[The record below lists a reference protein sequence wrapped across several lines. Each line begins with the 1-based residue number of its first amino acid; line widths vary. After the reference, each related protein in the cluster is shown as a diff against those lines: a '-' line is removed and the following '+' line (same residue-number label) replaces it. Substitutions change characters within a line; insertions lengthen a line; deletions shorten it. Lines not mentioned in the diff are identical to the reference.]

1 MTEKTYYIENSI
13 ELEEALEQIEQNF
26 PCFVD
31 RELIEMN
38 YSKVTINAREED
50 IASIERVLAPLV

>member
-1 MTEKTYYIENSI
+1 MTEKTYYIENCT
-13 ELEEALEQIEQNF
+13 ELEEVLEQIEQNF

-38 YSKVTINAREED
+38 YSRVTINAREED
-50 IASIERVLAPLV
+50 ITSIERVLAPLV

>member
-1 MTEKTYYIENSI
+1 MTNKTYYIENTA
-13 ELEEALEQIEQNF
+13 ELDNALELIENTF
-26 PCFVD
+26 PCFVE

-38 YSKVTINAREED
+38 YSQIDINAREED

>member
-1 MTEKTYYIENSI
+1 MTEKTYYIENCT
-13 ELEEALEQIEQNF
+13 ELEDALEQIEQNF

-31 RELIEMN
+31 RETIEMN
-38 YSKVTINAREED
+38 YLRVTINAREED

>member
-1 MTEKTYYIENSI
+1 MTEKTYYIENCT

-38 YSKVTINAREED
+38 YSKVAINAREED
-50 IASIERVLAPLV
+50 IASIEKILAPLV

>member
-1 MTEKTYYIENSI
+1 MTEKTYYIENCT

-38 YSKVTINAREED
+38 YSRVTINAREED
-50 IASIERVLAPLV
+50 IASIERMLAPLV

>member
-1 MTEKTYYIENSI
+1 MTEKTYYIENCT

-38 YSKVTINAREED
+38 YSRVTINAREED
-50 IASIERVLAPLV
+50 IASIERILAPLV